1 MQVKRSDLVVEHIGS
16 TASKTAKI
24 VKKAVGSVL
33 FVDEAYTLCSPSK
46 RDFGKEAVRRLW
58 PA

>member
-33 FVDEAYTLCSPSK
+33 FVDEAYTLCSASK
-46 RDFGKEAVRRLW
+46 RDFGKEAVRRL
-58 PA
+58 